1 MTTTTATEN
10 QNTAKGLK
18 TGVVNE
24 LHSIWNVKP
33 GHAQPLREA
42 IGRYKAAATA
52 RAKDFVFLTVHS
64 AHFALFDNDRRF
76 LFILTFETE
85 WYPYIEDA
93 TKIAGGAHWDVF
105 QHLEGG
111 AEVPKDQWTADLSR
125 SILQAHRVQL
135 EAFLL
140 TIPDVTVAEE
150 LKAQRLMKAFQQVL
164 DNPKAAKA
172 LQDPA
177 LKPLLDEAAA

>member
-1 MTTTTATEN
+1 M
-10 QNTAKGLK
+10 
-18 TGVVNE
+18 
-24 LHSIWNVKP
+24 
-33 GHAQPLREA
+33 
-42 IGRYKAAATA
+42 
-52 RAKDFVFLTVHS
+52 
-64 AHFALFDNDRRF
+64 
-76 LFILTFETE
+76 
-85 WYPYIEDA
+85 
-93 TKIAGGAHWDVF
+93 
-105 QHLEGG
+105 EGG
-111 AEVPKDQWTADLSR
+111 PEMPFEQYTGEIAK

-177 LKPLLDEAAA
+177 LKPLLDLADRRCSG